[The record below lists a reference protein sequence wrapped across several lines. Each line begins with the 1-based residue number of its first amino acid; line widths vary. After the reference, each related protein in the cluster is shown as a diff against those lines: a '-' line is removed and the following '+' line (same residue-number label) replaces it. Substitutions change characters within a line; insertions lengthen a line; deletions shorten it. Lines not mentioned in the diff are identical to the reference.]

1 MRLTFR
7 AKLLTVVAI
16 SAAACALCVATEVVV
31 ANRVER
37 QLDAI
42 RAEHL
47 PKIGL
52 EPELTAS
59 FDALSRAFQDAVAS
73 RDLDDLSAT
82 DRIRQQIIA
91 HLDAAHTAI
100 DAQHAKALLQALAVY
115 YDVAHDLSRRLI
127 AGETGEGMV
136 DAIAAMQTRRNE
148 VTRLIAETASYDEQQ
163 LAAAFTSVARSESS
177 AAAYD
182 LGISLAAFALVLGLS
197 VALSRDLLQ
206 SVASLV
212 AGFER
217 FGRGDFTRPI
227 PVATR
232 DEIADVAA
240 HANEMAMNLDALARQ
255 RDAAE
260 GALRLSNRELEAF
273 SYSVAHD
280 LRAPLRGING
290 FSRALI
296 EDYGPS
302 LDETAKAHL
311 ERIATSA
318 SRMGELI
325 DALLSLARVAR
336 TEIRRERVD
345 LTALARTVMKQLQST
360 QPDRAVS
367 FVAAEGIVADGDPHL
382 LRAVLDNLL
391 GNAWKFTTRT
401 NAPAIAFSAEP
412 RDEGTVYLVRDNGA
426 GFDEAHAG
434 KLFVPFQRMHT
445 TAQFPGTGIG
455 LATVQRIV
463 IRHGGRIWAE
473 SSVGHGATFFFT
485 LGASA
490 DAPSRS
496 GPPPASATAPG
507 SGRGQNAAPRLT

>member
-7 AKLLTVVAI
+7 AKLLAVVAI
-16 SAAACALCVATEVVV
+16 SAAACALCVTTEVVV
-31 ANRVER
+31 ASRVEH
-37 QLDAI
+37 QLGAI

-59 FDALSRAFQDAVAS
+59 FEALSRAFQDAVAS

-82 DRIRQQIIA
+82 DRIRRQFIA
-91 HLDAAHTAI
+91 HLDAARTAM
-100 DAQHAKALLQALAVY
+100 DPKSAKALVEALGVY
-115 YDVAHDLSRRLI
+115 YEVAYDLSRRLI
-127 AGETGEGMV
+127 AGETGERIV
-136 DAIAAMQTRRNE
+136 DAIAAMQARRNE
-148 VTRLIAETASYDEQQ
+148 VTRLIAQTASYDERQ
-163 LAAAFTSVARSESS
+163 LAEAFTSIARSESS
-177 AAAYD
+177 GAAYD
-182 LGISLAAFALVLGLS
+182 VWISLTALGLVLGLS
-197 VALSRDLLQ
+197 IAVSRDLLR

-227 PVATR
+227 PVATG

-240 HANEMAMNLDALARQ
+240 HANQMATNLDALARQ

-290 FSRALI
+290 FSHALV
-296 EDYGPS
+296 EDYGAQ
-302 LDETAKAHL
+302 LDQAAKDYL

-318 SRMGELI
+318 SRMGETI

-336 TEIRRERVD
+336 TEMRRERVD
-345 LTALARTVMKQLQST
+345 VTALARAVMKQLQSA
-360 QPDRAVS
+360 QPDRAVD
-367 FVAAEGIVADGDPHL
+367 FVAADGIAAHGDPHL
-382 LRAVLDNLL
+382 LRAVLENLL

-401 NAPAIAFSAEP
+401 AAPAITVGAES
-412 RDEGTVYLVRDNGA
+412 RDEETVYFVRDNGA
-426 GFDEAHAG
+426 GFDEAHAS
-434 KLFVPFQRMHT
+434 KMFSPFQRMHS
-445 TAQFPGTGIG
+445 AAEFPGTGIG

-463 IRHGGRIWAE
+463 TRHGGRIWAE

-485 LGASA
+485 LGTAHA
-490 DAPSRS
+490 ETPSRS
-496 GPPPASATAPG
+496 GPPQTPRAANPRS
-507 SGRGQNAAPRLT
+507 RGDTS